1 MNSVRCDRLFTARI
15 SSSRKSEGRVKFR
28 FVQRLLQGFMQGHE
42 VNHNHDQLHQK
53 IPVQL
58 NFGKPLTREEVSRV
72 LEGHKYRLQVVGPP
86 NQVPGISRY
95 FKIFQ
100 DISRY
105 LQIFTDI
112 SGHLQIS
119 QDIFRYFRIFRD
131 YIKRKIL

>member
-53 IPVQL
+53 LCVQL

-95 FKIFQ
+95 FKIFT
-100 DISRY
+100 DIYRY
-105 LQIFTDI
+105 LQIF
-112 SGHLQIS
+112 
-119 QDIFRYFRIFRD
+119 QDIYRYLKIFSDIVRYLIFQD
-131 YIKRKIL
+131 YIKRKFL